1 MNYIASIL
9 PPNMSDFS
17 ATVPEDSELN
27 FGNMSRISNTYS
39 RSRVTSGM
47 HFLIDSFSLQK
58 LII

>member
-27 FGNMSRISNTYS
+27 FGNMSRINNTYS
-39 RSRVTSGM
+39 RS
-47 HFLIDSFSLQK
+47 
-58 LII
+58 